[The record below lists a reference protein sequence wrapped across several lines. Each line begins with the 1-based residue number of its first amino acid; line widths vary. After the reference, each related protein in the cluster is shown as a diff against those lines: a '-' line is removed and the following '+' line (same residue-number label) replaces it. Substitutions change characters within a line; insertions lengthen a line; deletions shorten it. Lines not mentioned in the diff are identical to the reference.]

1 MKGVIKMAV
10 KNGKYQEIK
19 LTGAQAKALSDSW
32 NDGVIP
38 NKKKTPIKKSKSAAN
53 KKKAPTKSKK

>member
-1 MKGVIKMAV
+1 MAV

-19 LTGAQAKALSDSW
+19 LTGAQAKALSESW

-38 NKKKTPIKKSKSAAN
+38 TKKKTPVKKSKSAATN

>member
-1 MKGVIKMAV
+1 MAV

-19 LTGAQAKALSDSW
+19 LTGTQAKVKGERL
-32 NDGVIP
+32 DGETVS
-38 NKKKTPIKKSKSAAN
+38 NKKKTPVKKSKSAATN

>member
-1 MKGVIKMAV
+1 MAV

-19 LTGAQAKALSDSW
+19 LTGAQAKAPGERL
-32 NDGVIP
+32 NGEAVL

>member
-1 MKGVIKMAV
+1 MAV

-19 LTGAQAKALSDSW
+19 LTGAQAKALSDSC

-38 NKKKTPIKKSKSAAN
+38 NKKKTPVKKSKLAATN